1 MIKAVFAATEDLS
14 TIYAPGGALGGRNAT
29 IGVLLSPLI
38 QNAIIFSAL
47 AAFLATI
54 FAGFNYIT
62 SGGDKAKVQ
71 QATNMLNY
79 ALLGLVVAVA
89 AFVITRIVGAI
100 GGFDFLNPGI

>member
-1 MIKAVFAATEDLS
+1 MIKAVYAATEDLS
-14 TIYAPGGALGGRNAT
+14 NFYAPGGALGQNAT
-29 IGVLLSPLI
+29 IGTLLSPLI

-54 FAGFNYIT
+54 IAGFNYIT

-89 AFVITRIVGAI
+89 AFVITRIIGTI
-100 GGFDFLNPGI
+100 GGFDFFNQEL

>member
-1 MIKAVFAATEDLS
+1 MFKAVYAATEDLS
-14 TIYAPGGALGGRNAT
+14 KFYTPGGALGGQNAT
-29 IGVLLSPLI
+29 IGTLLSPLI
-38 QNAIIFSAL
+38 NNAIVFSAL

-89 AFVITRIVGAI
+89 AFVITKIVGTI
-100 GGFDFLNPGI
+100 GGFNFLNPEI

>member
-1 MIKAVFAATEDLS
+1 MDLS
-14 TIYAPGGALGGRNAT
+14 DLYAPGKALGGSKAT

-38 QNAIIFSAL
+38 QNALIFSAL

-71 QATNMLNY
+71 QASNMLNY
-79 ALLGLVVAVA
+79 SLLGLVLAVA